1 MSKLVRIAP
10 YNPRQGY
17 VKRRHTILKPRPMRF
32 DVDRGW
38 YEVDDEV
45 AEALRKI
52 PQEDRKPAGLRAFLI
67 ATDREDAKR
76 QEDELRQA
84 SRRNDEEVI
93 GTVEEPIKAT
103 RPGTKPASASA
114 RAQASETPRTRT
126 RQRSRAK
133 PETDESDESDDES

>member
-10 YNPRQGY
+10 YNPRQGF

-52 PQEDRKPAGLRAFLI
+52 PQEDRKPAGLRAFMI

-76 QEDELRQA
+76 QEDELRNA
-84 SRRNDEEVI
+84 SRRNDEESV
-93 GTVEEPIKAT
+93 GTIEEPIKAT
-103 RPGTKPASASA
+103 RPGSKPSASA
-114 RAQASETPRTRT
+114 RAQASAEPAPRTRT
-126 RQRSRAK
+126 RRRASA
-133 PETDESDESDDES
+133 DDDDES